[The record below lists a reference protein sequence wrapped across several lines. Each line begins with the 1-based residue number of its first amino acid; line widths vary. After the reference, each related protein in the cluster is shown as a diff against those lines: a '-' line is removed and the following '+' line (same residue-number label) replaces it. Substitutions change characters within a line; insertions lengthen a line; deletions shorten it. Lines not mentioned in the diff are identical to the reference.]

1 METEAAGTKGRAL
14 RLDLLLISPRSA
26 FLLFLNPGHETCITL
41 FSTPTVP
48 GQSRFSFPA
57 RRLGFW
63 VWGCMSEGGGLVRRE
78 QSVKAILF
86 RS

>member
-41 FSTPTVP
+41 FSTPHCSWAKQV
-48 GQSRFSFPA
+48 QFPSSEA
-57 RRLGFW
+57 GILG
-63 VWGCMSEGGGLVRRE
+63 VGLHE
-78 QSVKAILF
+78 
-86 RS
+86 